1 MVRRAKKESILP
13 LLILSVLLIVI
24 LSMMSQSLES
34 VSQYSNNF
42 IWLLGAGGICFVLL
56 IFFVGHYLV
65 RLVRSYRKGY
75 IGSRLNI
82 RMMLFFSGI
91 SLLPLMI
98 LLFFSIT
105 MVFKGIDSWFDT
117 SLDKGFDDALS
128 LSRSSLDI
136 RRLDALN
143 LTQNTAE
150 RLQELSFSD
159 LGMYI
164 EGIRES
170 INALEI
176 SVYDGRGNVVA
187 FASNDFKTVIPER
200 PNDVIF
206 LSVAQGMEY
215 VVLEQTSET
224 QLRVRVVTKISEN
237 SPFIIQAF
245 YEIPDRYT
253 ELANSTRDSVQYY
266 KQFKS
271 LRAPFKAN
279 LLVILTLVALLSVL
293 LALGGSFF
301 ASRRIVNPIRELS
314 IATKAVAEG
323 DLERKIRVK
332 SKDEI
337 GFLTSSFNEMI
348 QKLRKA
354 HEVAQKSQGL
364 LESERAHLESLLEK
378 LSSGVLVVDEKGKVS
393 VFNNA
398 SLAIL
403 GVAENDMENL
413 SLSSLSQAPEA
424 LQSFMIPLFEF
435 LKSTDEKE
443 WRTELSRYHNG
454 SQQILS
460 VRGSEEND
468 RIGLKGG
475 KIIVF
480 DDITQLISGERESAW
495 GEVARRLAHEIK
507 NPLTPIQLSA
517 ERLKL
522 RFSDKLIEKD
532 KEVIDKSTE
541 TIISQVKALKT
552 MVDDFSQY
560 AKSSQQQLVELDL
573 NKLVKEVM
581 YLYQDYPS
589 NADIHM
595 NLAPEQMYILGDSLR
610 LRQLLHNLVKNAIEA
625 CVDQPG
631 NVYLETRE
639 MDGMVILSVK
649 DDGIGFDQDQMGKI
663 FEPYVTTKSKGTG
676 LGLAIVKKIIE
687 EHHGKIAIYSEGKMQ
702 GAEVVIQFPKIVK

>member
-1 MVRRAKKESILP
+1 MVRKAKKESIFP
-13 LLILSVLLIVI
+13 LLILSLLLVII

-34 VSQYSNNF
+34 VSQYSDNF
-42 IWLLGAGGICFVLL
+42 IWLLVAGGICFLLL
-56 IFFVGHYLV
+56 IIFVGHYLI
-65 RLVRSYRKGY
+65 RLIRTYRKGY
-75 IGSRLNI
+75 IGSRLNL

-91 SLLPLMI
+91 SLLPLTI

-105 MVFKGIDSWFDT
+105 MVFKGIDSWFDA
-117 SLDKGFDDALS
+117 SLDKGFDDALA
-128 LSRSSLDI
+128 LSKSSLDI

-143 LTQNTAE
+143 LTQSTAE
-150 RLQELSFSD
+150 RLTTIPVND
-159 LGMYI
+159 LGFYI
-164 EGIRES
+164 ENIRES
-170 INALEI
+170 INSMEL
-176 SVYDGRGNVVA
+176 SVFDGRGNVVA
-187 FASNDFKTVIPER
+187 FASNDFEKVMPER

-206 LSVAQGMEY
+206 MSVAQGMEY
-215 VVLEQTSET
+215 VVLEQTSES
-224 QLRVRVVTKISEN
+224 QLRVRVVTKVSET

-245 YEIPDRYT
+245 YEIPDKYT

-271 LRAPFKAN
+271 LRSPFKMN
-279 LLVILTLVALLSVL
+279 LLVILVLVALLSVL

-301 ASRRIVNPIRELS
+301 ASRRIVKPIRELS

-348 QKLRKA
+348 QKLKKA
-354 HEVAQKSQGL
+354 HELAQNSQGL
-364 LESERAHLESLLEK
+364 LEAERAHLESLLEK
-378 LSSGVLVVDEKGKVS
+378 LSSGVLVVDEKGKIR

-398 SLAIL
+398 ALTIL
-403 GVAENDMENL
+403 GVEEKDME
-413 SLSSLSQAPEA
+413 SLSTASLQNAPES
-424 LQSFMIPLFEF
+424 LKSFMMPILEF
-435 LKSTDEKE
+435 LKSTEEKE
-443 WRTELSRYHNG
+443 WRTEINRYHNG

-468 RIGLKGG
+468 QIGLKGG
-475 KIIVF
+475 EIIVF

-495 GEVARRLAHEIK
+495 SEVARRLAHEIK

-522 RFSDKLIEKD
+522 RFSEKLVDKD

-541 TIISQVKALKT
+541 TIIAQVKALKT
-552 MVDDFSQY
+552 MVDEFSQY

-573 NKLVKEVM
+573 NRLVREVM
-581 YLYQDYPS
+581 YLYQDYPAS
-589 NADIHM
+589 VSIHT
-595 NLAPEQMYILGDSLR
+595 NITSDQSCILGDSLR

-625 CVDQPG
+625 CIEQQGTIDVEVKENSDWI
-631 NVYLETRE
+631 
-639 MDGMVILSVK
+639 ILSIK
-649 DDGIGFDQDQMGKI
+649 DDGIGFDPDQMVKI
-663 FEPYVTTKSKGTG
+663 FEPYVTTKPKGTG

-702 GAEVVIQFPKIVK
+702 GAEIVIQFPKIVK

>member
-1 MVRRAKKESILP
+1 MVRKAKKESIFP
-13 LLILSVLLIVI
+13 LLILSLLLVII

-34 VSQYSNNF
+34 VSQYSDNF
-42 IWLLGAGGICFVLL
+42 IWLLAAGGICFVLL
-56 IFFVGHYLV
+56 IIFVGHYLI
-65 RLVRSYRKGY
+65 RLIRTYRKGY
-75 IGSRLNI
+75 IGSRLNL

-91 SLLPLMI
+91 SLLPLTI

-117 SLDKGFDDALS
+117 SLDKGFDDALA
-128 LSRSSLDI
+128 LSKSSLDI

-143 LTQNTAE
+143 LTQSTAE
-150 RLQELSFSD
+150 RLTTIPIND
-159 LGMYI
+159 LGFYI
-164 EGIRES
+164 ENIRES
-170 INALEI
+170 INSMEL
-176 SVYDGRGNVVA
+176 SVFDGRGNVVA
-187 FASNDFKTVIPER
+187 FASNDFEKVMPER

-206 LSVAQGMEY
+206 MSVAQGMEY
-215 VVLEQTSET
+215 VVLEQTSES
-224 QLRVRVVTKISEN
+224 QLRVRVVTKVSET

-245 YEIPDRYT
+245 YEIPDKYT

-271 LRAPFKAN
+271 LRSPFKMN
-279 LLVILTLVALLSVL
+279 LLVILVLVALLSVL

-301 ASRRIVNPIRELS
+301 ASRRIVKPIRELS

-348 QKLRKA
+348 QKLKKA
-354 HEVAQKSQGL
+354 HELAQNSQGL
-364 LESERAHLESLLEK
+364 LEAERAHLESLLEK
-378 LSSGVLVVDEKGKVS
+378 LSSGVLVVDEKGKIR

-398 SLAIL
+398 ALTIL
-403 GVAENDMENL
+403 GVEEKDME
-413 SLSSLSQAPEA
+413 SLSTASLQNAPES
-424 LQSFMIPLFEF
+424 LKSFMMPILEF
-435 LKSTDEKE
+435 LKSTEEKE
-443 WRTELSRYHNG
+443 WRTEINRYHNG

-468 RIGLKGG
+468 QIGLKGG
-475 KIIVF
+475 EIIVF

-495 GEVARRLAHEIK
+495 SEVARRLAHEIK

-522 RFSDKLIEKD
+522 RFSEKLVDKD

-541 TIISQVKALKT
+541 TIIAQVKALKT
-552 MVDDFSQY
+552 MVDEFSQY

-573 NKLVKEVM
+573 NRLVREVM
-581 YLYQDYPS
+581 YLYQDYPAS
-589 NADIHM
+589 VSIHT
-595 NLAPEQMYILGDSLR
+595 NITSDQSCILGDSLR

-625 CVDQPG
+625 CIEQQGTIDVEVKENSDWI
-631 NVYLETRE
+631 
-639 MDGMVILSVK
+639 ILSIK
-649 DDGIGFDQDQMGKI
+649 DDGIGFDPDQMVKI
-663 FEPYVTTKSKGTG
+663 FEPYVTTKPKGTG

-702 GAEVVIQFPKIVK
+702 GAEIVIQFPKIVK

>member
-1 MVRRAKKESILP
+1 MVKRARKESILP
-13 LLILSVLLIVI
+13 LLILSALLIVI

-42 IWLLGAGGICFVLL
+42 IWLLSAGGICFVLL
-56 IFFVGHYLV
+56 IFFVGHYLT
-65 RLVRSYRKGY
+65 RLIRSYRKGY
-75 IGSRLNI
+75 IGSRLNV
-82 RMMLFFSGI
+82 RMMLFFLGI

-117 SLDKGFDDALS
+117 SLDKGFDDALA

-143 LTQNTAE
+143 LTQSTAS
-150 RLQELSFSD
+150 RLLEQPITD
-159 LGMYI
+159 LGLYI
-164 EGIRES
+164 ENIRES

-176 SVYDGRGNVVA
+176 SVYDGRGNVIA

-200 PNDVIF
+200 PSDVIL

-215 VVLEQTSET
+215 VVLEQTAET
-224 QLRVRVVTKISEN
+224 QLRVRVVTKLAEN

-271 LRAPFKAN
+271 LRYPFKMN
-279 LLVILTLVALLSVL
+279 LLVILALVALLSIL

-348 QKLRKA
+348 QKLKKA
-354 HEVAQKSQGL
+354 HEIAQKSQSL
-364 LESERAHLESLLEK
+364 LESERSHLESLLEK
-378 LSSGVLVVDEKGKVS
+378 LSSGVLVVDENGKVS
-393 VFNNA
+393 IFNNA
-398 SLAIL
+398 ALSIL
-403 GVAENDMENL
+403 GVAESDMEKL
-413 SLSSLSQAPEA
+413 SMSSLKHAPEA

-435 LKSTDEKE
+435 LQSTTEKE
-443 WRTELSRYHNG
+443 WRTEVSRYHNG

-460 VRGSEEND
+460 VRGSAEND
-468 RIGLKGG
+468 RLGLKGG

-522 RFSDKLIEKD
+522 RFSDKLVDKD

-541 TIISQVKALKT
+541 TIIAQVKALKM

-560 AKSSQQQLVELDL
+560 AKSSQQQLIELDL

-589 NADIHM
+589 KVDIHM
-595 NLAPEQMYILGDSLR
+595 KLAPDHMYILGDSLR

-625 CVDQPG
+625 CMDQQG
-631 NVYLETRE
+631 DVYLETRE
-639 MDGMVILSVK
+639 MDGMVILSIK
-649 DDGIGFDQDQMGKI
+649 DNGMGFDQEQMGKI
-663 FEPYVTTKSKGTG
+663 FEPYVTTKLKGTG

>member
-625 CVDQPG
+625 CVDQQG

-639 MDGMVILSVK
+639 MDGMVILSIK

>member
-1 MVRRAKKESILP
+1 MVRKAKKESIVP
-13 LLILSVLLIVI
+13 LIVLSLLLVII

-42 IWLLGAGGICFVLL
+42 VWLLAAGGLCFLLL
-56 IFFVGHYLV
+56 IIFVVHYLI
-65 RLVRSYRKGY
+65 RLIRTYRKGY
-75 IGSRLNI
+75 IGSRLNL

-91 SLLPLMI
+91 SLLPLTI

-117 SLDKGFDDALS
+117 SLDKGFDDALA
-128 LSRSSLDI
+128 LSKSSLDI

-143 LTQNTAE
+143 LTQSTAE
-150 RLQELSFSD
+150 RLTTIPIND
-159 LGMYI
+159 LGFYI
-164 EGIRES
+164 ENIRES
-170 INALEI
+170 INSMEL
-176 SVYDGRGNVVA
+176 SVFDGRGNVVA
-187 FASNDFKTVIPER
+187 FASNDFEKVMPER

-206 LSVAQGMEY
+206 MSVAQGMEY
-215 VVLEQTSET
+215 VVLEQTSES
-224 QLRVRVVTKISEN
+224 QLRVRVVIKVSET
-237 SPFIIQAF
+237 SPYIIQSF
-245 YEIPDRYT
+245 YEIPDKYT

-271 LRAPFKAN
+271 LRAPFKMN
-279 LLVILTLVALLSVL
+279 LLVILVLVALLSVL

-301 ASRRIVNPIRELS
+301 ASRRIVKPIRELS

-348 QKLRKA
+348 QKLKKA
-354 HEVAQKSQGL
+354 HEVAQNSQGL
-364 LESERAHLESLLEK
+364 LEAERAHLESLLEK
-378 LSSGVLVVDEKGKVS
+378 LSSGVLVVDEKGKIR

-398 SLAIL
+398 ALTIL
-403 GVAENDMENL
+403 GVEEKDME
-413 SLSSLSQAPEA
+413 SLSTASLQNAPES
-424 LQSFMIPLFEF
+424 LKSFMMPILEF
-435 LKSTDEKE
+435 LKSTEEKE
-443 WRTELSRYHNG
+443 WRTEISRYHNG

-468 RIGLKGG
+468 QIGLKGG
-475 KIIVF
+475 EIIVF

-495 GEVARRLAHEIK
+495 SEVARRLAHEIK

-522 RFSDKLIEKD
+522 RFSDKLVDRD

-541 TIISQVKALKT
+541 TIIAQVKALKT
-552 MVDDFSQY
+552 MVDEFSQY

-573 NKLVKEVM
+573 NRLVREVM
-581 YLYQDYPS
+581 YLYQDYP
-589 NADIHM
+589 AGVAIHT
-595 NLAPEQMYILGDSLR
+595 NITSDQACILGDGLR

-625 CVDQPG
+625 CIEQQGQIEVEVKENSDWI
-631 NVYLETRE
+631 
-639 MDGMVILSVK
+639 ILSIK
-649 DDGIGFDQDQMGKI
+649 DDGIGFDPDQMVKI
-663 FEPYVTTKSKGTG
+663 FEPYVTTKPKGTG

-702 GAEVVIQFPKIVK
+702 GAEIVIQFPKIVK

>member
-1 MVRRAKKESILP
+1 MVKRARKESILP
-13 LLILSVLLIVI
+13 LLILSALLIVI

-42 IWLLGAGGICFVLL
+42 IWLLSAGGICFVLL
-56 IFFVGHYLV
+56 IFFVGHYLT
-65 RLVRSYRKGY
+65 RLIRSYRKGY
-75 IGSRLNI
+75 IGSRLNV
-82 RMMLFFSGI
+82 RMMLFFLGI

-117 SLDKGFDDALS
+117 SLDKGFDDALA

-143 LTQNTAE
+143 LTQSTAS
-150 RLQELSFSD
+150 RLLEQPITD
-159 LGMYI
+159 LGLYI
-164 EGIRES
+164 ENIRES

-176 SVYDGRGNVVA
+176 SVYDGRGNVIA

-200 PNDVIF
+200 PSDVIL

-215 VVLEQTSET
+215 VVLEQTAET
-224 QLRVRVVTKISEN
+224 QLRVRVVTKLAEN

-271 LRAPFKAN
+271 LRYPFKMN
-279 LLVILTLVALLSVL
+279 LLVILALVALLSIL

-348 QKLRKA
+348 QKLKKA
-354 HEVAQKSQGL
+354 HELAQKSQSL
-364 LESERAHLESLLEK
+364 LESERSHLESLLEK
-378 LSSGVLVVDEKGKVS
+378 LSSGVLVVDENGKVS
-393 VFNNA
+393 IFNNA
-398 SLAIL
+398 ALSIL
-403 GVAENDMENL
+403 GVAESDMEKL
-413 SLSSLSQAPEA
+413 SMSSLKHAPEA

-435 LKSTDEKE
+435 LQSTTEKE
-443 WRTELSRYHNG
+443 WRTEVSRYHNG

-460 VRGSEEND
+460 VRGSAEND
-468 RIGLKGG
+468 RLGLKGG

-522 RFSDKLIEKD
+522 RFSDKLVDKD

-541 TIISQVKALKT
+541 TIIAQVKALKM

-560 AKSSQQQLVELDL
+560 AKSSQQQLIELDL

-589 NADIHM
+589 KVDIHM
-595 NLAPEQMYILGDSLR
+595 KLAPDHMYILGDSLR

-625 CVDQPG
+625 CMDQQG
-631 NVYLETRE
+631 DVYLETRE
-639 MDGMVILSVK
+639 MDGMVILSIK
-649 DDGIGFDQDQMGKI
+649 DNGMGFDQEQMGKI
-663 FEPYVTTKSKGTG
+663 FEPYVTTKPKGTG